1 MSEEITEELSEEEEI
16 GEDSSDDLTESTKLV
31 DVSLDEILEYAYD
44 EGIET
49 NKVDAWIAENFIT
62 EDGDEEGV
70 DLEGKEFEGY
80 GRISLRA
87 NPDAPLPDGV
97 PWPITI
103 VADGES
109 YQEGYE

>member
-1 MSEEITEELSEEEEI
+1 
-16 GEDSSDDLTESTKLV
+16 
-31 DVSLDEILEYAYD
+31 
-44 EGIET
+44 
-49 NKVDAWIAENFIT
+49 
-62 EDGDEEGV
+62 
-70 DLEGKEFEGY
+70 LEGKEFEGY

-103 VADGES
+103 VADGDS